1 MSTVSLS
8 EKEHGLLVEILE
20 REIPDLRD
28 EIWHTDDHDYRESL
42 REPLRRGRGTSRS
55 CWASSKRAKP
65 EKGRVLQPD
74 FSEKGD
80 YR

>member
-8 EKEHGLLVEILE
+8 EKEHGLLTEILE

-42 REPLRRGRGTSRS
+42 KERERYIKELLGKFKEGQT
-55 CWASSKRAKP
+55 
-65 EKGRVLQPD
+65 
-74 FSEKGD
+74 
-80 YR
+80 